1 MKEETKEHLFTIIG
15 SIIIGLIVVLITICL
30 GCAEKHEPAEVEYTE
45 IYDYNDMVV
54 HCFVGEGSA
63 DDYYKKMIR
72 YSDGRVLWEYGPQS
86 QGESNRTL
94 YSNVYKNVLERLY
107 ELEKPTEP
115 YDPNAPQYAFLEVA
129 EPNWVAAY
137 GDTLETR
144 MVYNISKNRVMN
156 AMLGKRLLAL
166 ENPVETEQ
174 SAEEAI
180 TPCEEP
186 KKEVVDQNEVKQ

>member
-30 GCAEKHEPAEVEYTE
+30 GCSEQLV
-45 IYDYNDMVV
+45 
-54 HCFVGEGSA
+54 
-63 DDYYKKMIR
+63 
-72 YSDGRVLWEYGPQS
+72 
-86 QGESNRTL
+86 
-94 YSNVYKNVLERLY
+94 
-107 ELEKPTEP
+107 KPEAVQV

-156 AMLGKRLLAL
+156 AIVSKRLLAL

-174 SAEEAI
+174 SAEEALEEAI

-186 KKEVVDQNEVKQ
+186 KKEVVDPNEVKE

>member
-30 GCAEKHEPAEVEYTE
+30 GCAEKHEQKDE
-45 IYDYNDMVV
+45 IAAINERINSI
-54 HCFVGEGSA
+54 HNNH
-63 DDYYKKMIR
+63 IQPLW
-72 YSDGRVLWEYGPQS
+72 DGIT
-86 QGESNRTL
+86 SNRTL
-94 YSNVYKNVLERLY
+94 YSNVYKNVLERLN

-144 MVYNISKNRVMN
+144 IVYNISKNRVMT
-156 AMLGKRLLAL
+156 AMNSKRLLAL
-166 ENPVETEQ
+166 EDP
-174 SAEEAI
+174 
-180 TPCEEP
+180 
-186 KKEVVDQNEVKQ
+186 NEVKQ